1 MFSPTM
7 RTLATVKWGVK
18 DVLSVRQFD
27 RDKLAHV
34 FRTAECMREIVKE
47 RGGEDLLHGKIL
59 ANVFFEPSTRTSC
72 SFQAAMLRLG
82 GTVIPVTATGS
93 SVEKGETLAD
103 TVRCLE
109 SYCDVMVLRHQ
120 GEGSVAHAAKYTR
133 KPMIN
138 AGDGV
143 GEHPTQA
150 LLDAFTML
158 QEMPDHRLD
167 GKTIVAVGDLKHSR
181 TIHSLVRLLALYSDI
196 NLHLV
201 APASLSMPSAIVRE
215 ISSSITITEHLV
227 PESCL
232 LDSTLEGLLPVC
244 DVMYVTRIQK
254 ERFDSH
260 PAYESVRD
268 AYRITTETM
277 ALAKSTM
284 VLMHPLPRASEIAP
298 EVDSDPRAAYFRQ
311 MENGMYV
318 RMAILA
324 LVLEAV

>member
-1 MFSPTM
+1 
-7 RTLATVKWGVK
+7 
-18 DVLSVRQFD
+18 
-27 RDKLAHV
+27 
-34 FRTAECMREIVKE
+34 
-47 RGGEDLLHGKIL
+47 
-59 ANVFFEPSTRTSC
+59 
-72 SFQAAMLRLG
+72 MLRLG
-82 GTVIPVTATGS
+82 GTVIPVTEAGS

-109 SYCDVMVLRHQ
+109 NYCDVMVLRHQ
-120 GEGSVAHAAKYTR
+120 GEGSVAEAAKYTR
-133 KPMIN
+133 KPLIN

-150 LLDAFTML
+150 LLDIFTML
-158 QEMPDHRLD
+158 QELPDHSLN

-181 TIHSLVRLLALYSDI
+181 TVHSLVRLLALYSDI

-201 APASLSMPSAIVRE
+201 APASLSMPRVLVQE
-215 ISSSITITEHLV
+215 ISDSITTTEHIV
-227 PESCL
+227 PTGCL
-232 LDSTLEGLLPVC
+232 LGSTLEGLLPVC

-254 ERFDSH
+254 ERFESH
-260 PAYESVRD
+260 AQYELLTD
-268 AYRITTETM
+268 AYRITNDTM
-277 ALAKSTM
+277 SMAKSTM
-284 VLMHPLPRASEIAP
+284 VLMHPLPRANEIAA

>member
-1 MFSPTM
+1 MFSKT
-7 RTLATVKWGVK
+7 TQNLARAKWGIT
-18 DVLSVRQFD
+18 DLLSVRQLD

-34 FRTAECMREIVKE
+34 FSTAEDMRKIVKAQ
-47 RGGEDLLHGKIL
+47 GGTDLLSGKIL

-82 GTVIPVTATGS
+82 GTVIPVSEAGS
-93 SVEKGETLAD
+93 SVEKGETLTD

-109 SYCDVMVLRHQ
+109 SYCDVTVLRHQ
-120 GEGSVAHAAKYTR
+120 GEGSVAHAAKYTS
-133 KPMIN
+133 KPIIN

-150 LLDAFTML
+150 LLDTFTML
-158 QEMPDHRLD
+158 QEIPDHSLD

-201 APASLSMPSAIVRE
+201 APVSLSMPSAIVRE

-227 PESCL
+227 PEACL

-268 AYRITTETM
+268 AYRITPETM
-277 ALAKSTM
+277 SMAKNTM
-284 VLMHPLPRASEIAP
+284 VLMHPLPRANEIAA
-298 EVDSDPRAAYFRQ
+298 EVDTDPRAAYFRQ